1 MKMLALTMGI
11 NAANSGCPCP
21 HCTCPVEKFHD
32 TTKVWSLTDLTFGA
46 RLHENAL
53 PSIGINGQ
61 INEPIISFIPFSNF
75 VPDLLH
81 MNLRISENLFE
92 HVFDDLV
99 KMDWSLTPKTKMR
112 QNTFLN
118 YLSLNVGISNPIFL
132 AKKKICLRSFSRD
145 ENLKI
150 LSKMPLTTL
159 FKDLT
164 KVAKIEK
171 SWRDFYEICMAL
183 MQNEWTPEKIKEKTK
198 TWLKTLCKEIYYDA
212 IATLYMHELQAHMHQ
227 FVELHG
233 DVNKFNCQLLEK
245 RNHSNSKNLFQSTN
259 LHTNLSEKDDCLVQ
273 LLNKNNRTDY
283 LNRFDEPEVKKRVI
297 SNKRKSNFIENFG
310 AKKTF

>member
-1 MKMLALTMGI
+1 
-11 NAANSGCPCP
+11 
-21 HCTCPVEKFHD
+21 
-32 TTKVWSLTDLTFGA
+32 
-46 RLHENAL
+46 
-53 PSIGINGQ
+53 
-61 INEPIISFIPFSNF
+61 
-75 VPDLLH
+75 
-81 MNLRISENLFE
+81 MNISETAIITNIPLFIE
-92 HVFDDLV
+92 QACQEINRLRTLVAELQAQLFAAHQRLSSQQPVIVFMPGQQQLQQQQQQQ
-99 KMDWSLTPKTKMR
+99 L
-112 QNTFLN
+112 QQQQ
-118 YLSLNVGISNPIFL
+118 
-132 AKKKICLRSFSRD
+132 ICLRSFSRD

-245 RNHSNSKNLFQSTN
+245 RNHSNSKNIFQSTN

-297 SNKRKSNFIENFG
+297 SNKRKSNFIENFR